1 MRFFVTYPRENAMP
15 IFSPPVIYY
24 KQWKLNM
31 HLTEDTRMIRAG
43 IIGFGYMGHFHL
55 KKSRE
60 LGTINVVAA
69 YDINEEKLKD
79 AREEGMEAFNCLN
92 CFLKQDLD
100 LVFVCTPNNVHAE
113 LSIAC
118 LNAGKNVM
126 CEKPVTM
133 NSAELEQVIAAA
145 NKNGKLFTVHQNRRW
160 DVDYLMVKNVVDSG
174 EIGQITSLQSRV
186 YGQRGVCFG
195 WRADP
200 VAGGGMLYD
209 WGIHLID
216 QYLCMF
222 KGHKVTSVYARLQS
236 ILTPAVDDSF
246 ELQLIFDN
254 NVCAKVQVGTFCL
267 QDLPRW
273 FVYGDRGTLK
283 IDDFSGKTGGMAR
296 IKGQV
301 QGFDSV
307 FGKNLGPSRTMAPL
321 KPEYLET
328 LEMPQAETDPYEY
341 HRNLVAAIE
350 GKEALYV
357 SHEDML
363 RDMKIV
369 DLAFESSAKNEVMK
383 TCI

>member
-1 MRFFVTYPRENAMP
+1 MTGGAAVQVY
-15 IFSPPVIYY
+15 
-24 KQWKLNM
+24 
-31 HLTEDTRMIRAG
+31 AG

-55 KKSRE
+55 RKSRE
-60 LGTINVVAA
+60 IDGIQVVAA
-69 YDINEEKLKD
+69 YDIQEEKLND
-79 AREEGMEAFNCLN
+79 ARAEGLRAYDQLDAFLN
-92 CFLKQDLD
+92 DPQLS
-100 LVFVCTPNNVHAE
+100 LVFICTPNNVHAE

-118 LNAGKNVM
+118 LNAGKHVM

-145 NKNGKLFTVHQNRRW
+145 EKNQRIFTVHQNRRW
-160 DVDYLMVKNVVDSG
+160 DVDYRMVRQVVDSG
-174 EIGQITSLQSRV
+174 VIGNVTSIQSRV

-216 QYLCMF
+216 QFLGMF
-222 KGHKVTSVYARLQS
+222 HGHKVTSVYARLQS

-254 NVCAKVQVGTFCL
+254 GVCAKVQVGTFCL
-267 QDLPRW
+267 QELPRW
-273 FVYGDRGTLK
+273 FVYGDRGSLK

-328 LEMPQAETDPYEY
+328 LPLPKVEENPYEY
-341 HRNLVAAIE
+341 HRNLIAAVRGE
-350 GKEALYV
+350 EKPYV
-357 SHEDML
+357 SFQDMR

-369 DLAFESSAKNEVMK
+369 DLAFESSRKNEVLK
-383 TCI
+383 VEI